1 MVKFSIKQRPK
12 REVRH
17 KMENISYIKDA
28 LDRVKRSTSSGTDYW
43 SARDL
48 MKILAYSDWRNLVEV
63 VERAKQACSGSGNF
77 VAHHFV
83 ESTEMVATGSG
94 AERKIE
100 DWKLSGFACYL
111 VAMNGDPSKPEVA
124 TSQTYF
130 AVQTK
135 LQEKQQELPEIE
147 RRKLLR
153 ERVKQANKGLSS
165 AAKEAGVRSTMFGI
179 FHDEGYKGLYGGL
192 GVAAIKK
199 KKKIDAKEDLLDH
212 AGRVELA
219 ANEFRITQAEERI
232 RNQRVQGETNAIQAH
247 RTAGVEV
254 RAAIKRIGGTMPE
267 YLPAEESLKRLNG
280 KRKGKLS
287 SGSAPEAGA

>member
-1 MVKFSIKQRPK
+1 
-12 REVRH
+12 
-17 KMENISYIKDA
+17 MENISYIKEA
-28 LDRVKRSTSSGTDYW
+28 LDSVRRTTPTGTDFW

-48 MKILAYSDWRNLVEV
+48 MRILAYSDWRNLVEV
-63 VERAKQACSGSGNF
+63 IERAKQACSNSGNF

-83 ESTEMVATGSG
+83 ESTEMVRTGSG

-111 VAMNGDPSKPEVA
+111 IAMNGDPSKPEVA

-135 LQEKQQELPEIE
+135 RQELQQELPEIE

-199 KKKIDAKEDLLDH
+199 KKRIDQKEDLLDH

-232 RNQRVQGETNAIQAH
+232 RNRKVQGEGNAIQAH

-254 RAAIKRIGGTMPE
+254 REAIKRIGGTMPE
-267 YLPAEESLKRLNG
+267 NLLAEESLKRLTG
-280 KRKGKLS
+280 KRRQKL
-287 SGSAPEAGA
+287 P